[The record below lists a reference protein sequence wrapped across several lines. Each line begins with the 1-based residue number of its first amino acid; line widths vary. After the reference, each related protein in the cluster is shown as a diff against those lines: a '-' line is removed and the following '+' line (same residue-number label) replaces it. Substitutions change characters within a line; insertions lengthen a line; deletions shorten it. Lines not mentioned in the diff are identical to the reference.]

1 MSTLTPTD
9 VIRPS
14 LDELLLPTGHPDHP
28 PVYDAKDGLRVD
40 RRNTVAGVSPFE
52 STTWVS
58 KPWQIFD
65 KGTVVAEGT
74 YEVPEAM
81 GSTAVSITASKYA
94 RKTLVPQYDLVTGE
108 LIRDADGQVVLGRE
122 TSLKM
127 TVARIANAFMFWGQ
141 SGGYFASAEDAA
153 AFRDEMLY
161 LLIHQK
167 AANNSPVWFNVGIH
181 EAYGIIESASGNVYY
196 DPDLGEVLAS
206 PHRYFRAAVN
216 ACFITVIN
224 DTLVDNAVGSMTEKS
239 IFGNIMDEARLF
251 KDGSGAGANWSMIR
265 AAGEPLT
272 GGGTSSGV
280 ISFLKVA
287 DVAAGSIKSG
297 GYARRAAKMVVLD
310 VDHPEVR
317 EFIGLKVEA
326 ERMIPFLEAGG
337 YPVAWNDPKGAYA
350 QVPWQ
355 NANHT
360 VSVSHDFMDAV
371 RTDRSID
378 LTARK
383 AVGEDGNPLVMDTVR
398 ARELWDD
405 IAEAAWECADPGL
418 HFNGTMNDWAT
429 APNDGPIRGS
439 NPCSEY
445 LHVDGTACN
454 LASLRLTGWWD
465 PSTGFDIDGFAH
477 ASRVYTIGL
486 EIAVHM
492 SHYPSATVAFNSYEH
507 RTLGLGICDIGG
519 LLMRSGI
526 GYDSDEGRAVSGAIQ
541 ALQTAVAYETSAEM
555 ARALGPCKAYERNT
569 AEMQRVLRNHRRAAY
584 GTLAADRAVGDYEG
598 LTVTPVGIDHG
609 VLARTPFA
617 SLSPAAV
624 AAGDRMVDAVAEH
637 GARNM
642 QTTVTAPT
650 GTIGMFMEAD
660 TTGPEPLYSFVAFKT
675 LAGGGAVKLTDTAV
689 SAGLLY
695 LGYTPQQVRDVEVH
709 IAGTG
714 TLDGDQPVNRRIL
727 AAAGVPADVI
737 AAVESGL
744 SNAMDLR
751 SAFGPWLLTG
761 EEAESFATANGITS
775 ATGNWLDELGFTTE
789 EIDASSRAICGHHN
803 ITHAPHVSDE
813 HKAIFLVADAGG
825 EDGRSLDWQGHVRM
839 LGATAPFLSGAAS
852 KTVNLPGDATVDD
865 IRDCHQLAY
874 ELGVKAVAVYR
885 DGSKYSQPLSSAGTL
900 KQKPTIVVDGEVKVS
915 TAPQPTEAEAV
926 PVAPAE
932 PVDSYAVVA
941 DAIRSGAAPIGHV
954 EELREL
960 LDLGTESVGLS
971 ADEFARALDTKD
983 KHALKELLAQLGDI
997 PEGMSPQGFYEGR
1010 SPRKF
1015 RMPSVRASV
1024 TEKFTIGGQDVFL
1037 THGAYP
1043 DGTCGEFFLK
1053 LSKEGGTTEGL
1064 TSMLATVGSMA
1075 LQRGVPLKEIVDK
1088 FVGQR
1093 FEPSGIVAGH
1103 PNLKMA
1109 SSILD
1114 AVGRILAFRYLNG
1127 DGDYEKY
1134 VQVQDNPFVTTP
1146 TAWQPGLALDGIEAA
1161 PKSRAASPAAV
1172 PGPSP
1177 VSPVAGH
1184 ESLLDIGDAPDASK
1198 MLGGKTCHDCGFD
1211 AMFPNGICDVCRHCG
1226 SSSGCS

>member
-14 LDELLLPTGHPDHP
+14 LDELLLPVGHPDHP
-28 PVYDAKDGLRVD
+28 PVYDAEKGMRVP

-52 STTWVS
+52 SATWVS

-65 KGTVVAEGT
+65 KGRVVAEGD
-74 YEVPEAM
+74 YEVPEDMAA
-81 GSTAVSITASKYA
+81 TAVSITASKYA

-108 LIRDADGQVVLGRE
+108 LLHDDDGQVVLGRE

-167 AANNSPVWFNVGIH
+167 AANNSPVWFNVGVF
-181 EAYGIIESASGNVYY
+181 EAYGIRESASGNVYY
-196 DPDLGEVLAS
+196 DPELDEVVAS

-216 ACFITVIN
+216 ACFITGPN

-251 KDGSGAGANWSMIR
+251 KDGSGAGANWSMVR

-297 GYARRAAKMVVLD
+297 GTTRRAAKMVVLD
-310 VDHPEVR
+310 ADHPEVR
-317 EFIGLKVEA
+317 EFIGLKVES
-326 ERMIPFLEAGG
+326 ERMIPFLEAAG
-337 YPVAWNDPKGAYA
+337 YPIAWNDPKGAYA

-371 RTDRSID
+371 RTDGSID
-378 LTARK
+378 LTARR
-383 AVGEDGNPLVMDTVR
+383 AVGEDGKPLVMDTIR

-405 IAEAAWECADPGL
+405 IAAAAWECADPGL

-445 LHVDGTACN
+445 LHVDNTACN

-465 PSTGFDIDGFAH
+465 PATGFDTDGFAH

-492 SHYPSATVAFNSYEH
+492 SHYPAAQVAFNSYEH

-526 GYDSDEGRAVSGAIQ
+526 GYDSDEGRNVSAAIQ
-541 ALQTAVAYETSAEM
+541 ALQNAVAYETSAEM
-555 ARALGPCKAYERNT
+555 ARALGPCRAYERNT

-584 GTLAADRAVGDYEG
+584 GSLAADRAVDDYEG
-598 LTVTPVGIDHG
+598 LTVTPRGIDHD
-609 VLARTPFA
+609 VLSRTPFDD
-617 SLSPAAV
+617 LSAA
-624 AAGDRMVDAVAEH
+624 AIDANDRMVDAVAAH

-642 QTTVTAPT
+642 QATVTAPT
-650 GTIGMFMEAD
+650 GTIGMFMGAD

-675 LAGGGAVKLTDTAV
+675 LAGGGAVKLTDVAV
-689 SAGLLY
+689 SAGLTY
-695 LGYTPQQVRDVEVH
+695 LGYTPAQVADVEVH

-714 TLDGDQPVNRRIL
+714 TLDGDQPVNSRSL

-737 AAVESGL
+737 AAVEAGL
-744 SNAMDLR
+744 ANAMDLR
-751 SAFGPWLLTG
+751 GAFGPWLLTDA
-761 EEAESFATANGITS
+761 EEFVAAKGITS
-775 ATGNWLDELGFTTE
+775 ATGSWLDDLGFTAE
-789 EIDASSRAICGHHN
+789 EIDTSSKRICGHHN
-803 ITHAPHVSDE
+803 ITHAPHVSEE

-825 EDGRSLDWQGHVRM
+825 EDGRSLGWQGHVRM

-865 IRDCHQLAY
+865 IRECHQLAY
-874 ELGVKAVAVYR
+874 ELGVKAIAVYR
-885 DGSKYSQPLSSAGTL
+885 DGSKYSQPLSSAGTV
-900 KQKPTIVVDGEVKVS
+900 KHKPTIVVDGDRKVG
-915 TAPQPTEAEAV
+915 TAPVVEPAAAPEV
-926 PVAPAE
+926 PSDPFA
-932 PVDSYAVVA
+932 AVVE
-941 DAIRSGAAPIGHV
+941 AITSGGAPIGRV

-960 LDLGTESVGLS
+960 LDLGSESVGLS
-971 ADEFARALDTKD
+971 ADEFARALDAKD

-1064 TSMLATVGSMA
+1064 TSMLATVASMA

-1127 DGDYEKY
+1127 DGAFEKY
-1134 VQVQDNPFVTTP
+1134 VQVQEDPFVSAP
-1146 TAWQPGLALDGIEAA
+1146 TAWQPGLALDSGPA
-1161 PKSRAASPAAV
+1161 PQPAAQ
-1172 PGPSP
+1172 PAAAQG
-1177 VSPVAGH
+1177 
-1184 ESLLDIGDAPDASK
+1184 SLLEVGGEAPDASK
-1198 MLGGKTCHDCGFD
+1198 MLGGKTCHECGFD
-1211 AMFPNGICDVCRHCG
+1211 AMFPNGVCDVCRHCG
-1226 SSSGCS
+1226 STSGCS